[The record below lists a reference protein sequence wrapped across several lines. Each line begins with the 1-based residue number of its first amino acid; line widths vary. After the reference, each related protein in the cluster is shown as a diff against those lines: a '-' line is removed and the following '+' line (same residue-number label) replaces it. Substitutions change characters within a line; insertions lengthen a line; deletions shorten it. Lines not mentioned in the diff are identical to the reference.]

1 MNVDPCKA
9 RGHGGTGGRRH
20 LHAGSEKG
28 GVRAR
33 DQVLFA
39 WEGKEG
45 QVTGVIGEG
54 REYGTDACQLFVGV
68 PGTVHGIV

>member
-1 MNVDPCKA
+1 MDVDPREA

-45 QVTGVIGEG
+45 RLTREPSLQTRDEG
-54 REYGTDACQLFVGV
+54 DR
-68 PGTVHGIV
+68 